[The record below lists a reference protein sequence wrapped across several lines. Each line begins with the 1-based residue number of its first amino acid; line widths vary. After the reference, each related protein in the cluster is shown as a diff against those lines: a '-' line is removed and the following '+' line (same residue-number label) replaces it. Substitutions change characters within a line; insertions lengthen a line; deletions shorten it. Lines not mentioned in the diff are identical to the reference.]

1 MFDRAAI
8 TMGIRPHSSFYCYC
22 VFPLSCDAMVK
33 RRLAVHHVTV
43 TADNLAGNLSSAS
56 VESREARDLA
66 AHLARIGRSN
76 GQQGYPR
83 SEILSV
89 PVQARS
95 REIRS

>member
-8 TMGIRPHSSFYCYC
+8 TTGIRPHSSFYCYC
-22 VFPLSCDAMVK
+22 VFPLSCDAIVK

-66 AHLARIGRSN
+66 PTPRIGRSN
-76 GQQGYPR
+76 GQEGYPR